1 MEHLNNLNNLITSFK
16 NGAGLKK
23 LTSRGH
29 FIREVSLVII
39 LFMFTTCKKE
49 DEFEKF
55 KSEAPPVITITK
67 VENGLKISWNE
78 VRGANSYDLRRSED
92 NFSGNTLH
100 NTFVVFETFY
110 IDENPLDGINYYR
123 VDAIKCNR
131 YDSSKDKECFSLPS
145 NVVSFNYAPTMIE

>member
-29 FIREVSLVII
+29 FTRGVSLVII

-55 KSEAPPVITITK
+55 KSEAPPVITVTK

-123 VDAIKCNR
+123 VDAIKCNK
-131 YDSSKDKECFSLPS
+131 YDLSSDKECYSRVS
-145 NVVSFNYAPTMIE
+145 DVVSFNYTTISVE